1 MTPTKRLAELLLGQS
16 VESWI
21 ATKRDAGRSWR
32 QIADDLS
39 EQTNGQVTVSHE
51 AVRLWMSDAA

>member
-1 MTPTKRLAELLLGQS
+1 MTTTQRLAELLLGQS

-21 ATKRDAGRSWR
+21 AAKRDAGRSWR
-32 QIADDLS
+32 QIADDLT

-51 AVRLWMSDAA
+51 AIRLWMSDAA